1 MTLFKTPDNLAEFSV
16 VFANYFSISL
26 FFPVPFVH
34 INHAVCPDDIEL
46 SAWKMVYADRK
57 KEKNLGESRAM
68 DIATVLGFILGL
80 TCIIG
85 TMLYEGGLGIFI
97 NIPAFAIV
105 FGGMGC
111 ATMIHF
117 SMKQFLGIFSVIK
130 KTLFHK
136 IADSN
141 EVIKQMVNYAVIN
154 RRDGALSLEQE
165 IAKIRDPFLA
175 KGLQML
181 VDGQEESIIHE
192 RMSMEIQY
200 TQERHGMGRKILEF
214 MGSSAPS
221 FAMVGT
227 LIGLVNMLSDM
238 EDPSKIGRGM
248 ATALV
253 CTFCSQYVFIAY
265 GRQARTVF
273 QIRDTSHGNDT
284 GGGLCNSQG

>member
-1 MTLFKTPDNLAEFSV
+1 
-16 VFANYFSISL
+16 
-26 FFPVPFVH
+26 
-34 INHAVCPDDIEL
+34 
-46 SAWKMVYADRK
+46 
-57 KEKNLGESRAM
+57 M
-68 DIATVLGFILGL
+68 DIATVCGFIFGL
-80 TCIIG
+80 TVIIG
-85 TMLYEGGLGIFI
+85 TMMYEGGIGMFI

-141 EVIKQMVNYAVIN
+141 EVIKQMANYAVIS

-165 IAKIRDPFLA
+165 IAKIRDPFMA
-175 KGLQML
+175 KALQMV
-181 VDGQEESIIHE
+181 VDGMEESVIHE
-192 RMSMEIQY
+192 RLEMEIQY

-214 MGSSAPS
+214 MGASAPS

-227 LIGLVNMLSDM
+227 LIGLVNMLSEM

-253 CTFCSQYVFIAY
+253 CTFWGAFVANMFLLPMAGKLGQYSKQEVIHMEMILEGIGAIAKGENPTVVRELMQVF
-265 GRQARTVF
+265 V
-273 QIRDTSHGNDT
+273 SV
-284 GGGLCNSQG
+284 NSRGDAKAKATA